1 MIDRR
6 QTPQVSDLPPLRIL
20 MGGALAFAGGAVWH
34 QADAQSNSEPPAE
47 SGPVELAP
55 IPIEGGAG
63 SGYRTPVPQLP
74 KLSQPLLDTPQSI
87 NVVPREVMD
96 DQGIT
101 ATRDAHRTVPGI
113 SLAAGEAGAQGD
125 NLTLRGFTARNDF
138 YLDGMRDFGSYYRD
152 PFDLQEI
159 EVLKGPSSVLFGR
172 GSTGGVIQQV
182 SKQPQ
187 LAPLTAGSVAFG
199 TDGTKRLTIDLDRP
213 LEGITGGAIRLNLMG
228 DLNGIAGRDV
238 SQYGRLGIAPSVSF
252 GLGTP
257 TRITLSY
264 LHQQEYNVPDYGLP
278 WLFAAPAP
286 VNRNNFYGF
295 ANSDYL
301 RTQVDMGTI
310 KVEHDFGDNVSI
322 RNQFRYASYDRS
334 IRVTEPQ
341 VIYTGVTPSTP
352 LSAISVNRNMIAVTS
367 QETFLDNQTDLTI
380 RFNTGFVRHTLVSGV
395 ELGRETSSPIRTT
408 FTGIPTTSLL
418 VPNSDDVFAAKG
430 SVSTNANTVS
440 NTFGAYFVDTMTF
453 GEHFE
458 FSGGVR
464 FDMFQTTFDQIVAPV
479 VHLSRTDAMPGYRA
493 ALTYKPTANGRIY
506 FAYGTSFN
514 PSAEGLSLAANT
526 SDLAPEK
533 NETYELGTKWDILNE
548 KLSVTSSIFQI
559 EKMNARVP
567 DPNNSAFNV
576 LGGDQRVR
584 GFELG
589 VAGSLTDNWQ
599 IFAGYAYL
607 CSKVIKSSVAASL
620 GVPLAN
626 TPQNTFSLWTTW
638 LLPWYSVQVGGGLQ
652 YVDRRLAS
660 TTPNTTTKLLE
671 YAPGYVTAQLMAKA
685 PIRPGLDVQLNAY
698 NLTNTA
704 YFDLLHPAHVVPG
717 AGRSVLL
724 SLNFR
729 L

>member
-1 MIDRR
+1 MPSRSETF
-6 QTPQVSDLPPLRIL
+6 QTADLPPLRVL
-20 MGGALAFAGGAVWH
+20 MGGAIAFAGMPWHHAGA
-34 QADAQSNSEPPAE
+34 QSADA
-47 SGPVELAP
+47 PVELAP
-55 IPIEGGAG
+55 IPIEG
-63 SGYRTPVPQLP
+63 SGTNGGYKANIPQLP

-87 NVVPREVMD
+87 NVVPRQVME

-101 ATRDAHRTVPGI
+101 ATRDALRTVPGI

-152 PFDLQEI
+152 PFNLEEI

-172 GSTGGVIQQV
+172 GSTGGVINQV
-182 SKQPQ
+182 SKQPR
-187 LAPLTAGSVAFG
+187 LAPITAGSLVFG
-199 TDGTKRLTIDLDRP
+199 SDGTKRFTVDVNRP

-238 SQYGRLGIAPSVSF
+238 SQYGRFGIAPSISF

-257 TRITLSY
+257 TRVTVSY
-264 LHQQEYNVPDYGLP
+264 LHQQEYNTPDYGLP
-278 WLFAAPAP
+278 WLFASPAP
-286 VNRNNFYGF
+286 VSRDNFYGF
-295 ANSDYL
+295 AKSDYL
-301 RTQVDMGTI
+301 RTQVDVGTI
-310 KVEHDFGDNVSI
+310 KVEHDFNDEVSI

-352 LSAISVNRNMIAVTS
+352 LSAITVNRNMIAVTS
-367 QETFLDNQTDLTI
+367 QETFLDNQTDLTV

-395 ELGRETSSPIRTT
+395 ELGRESSSPVRTT
-408 FTGIPTTSLL
+408 FTGVTTTSLL
-418 VPNSDDVFAAKG
+418 APNSDDLFLGKPA
-430 SVSTNANTVS
+430 VSTNVNTVS
-440 NTFGAYFVDTMTF
+440 NTFGVYFVDTMTF

-464 FDMFQTTFDQIVAPV
+464 FDVFQTTFDQVITPA
-479 VHLSRTDAMPGYRA
+479 VHLSRTDALPSYRA
-493 ALTYKPTANGRIY
+493 ALTYKPTSNGRIY

-526 SDLAPEK
+526 ADLAPEK
-533 NETYELGTKWDILNE
+533 NETFELGTKWDLLHE

-559 EKMNARVP
+559 EKLNARVP

-589 VAGSLTDNWQ
+589 VAGSITDNWQ
-599 IFAGYAYL
+599 IYAGYAYL
-607 CSKVIKSSVAASL
+607 DSKVIKSSVAASL

-626 TPQNTFSLWTTW
+626 TPQNTFNLWTTY
-638 LLPWYSVQVGGGLQ
+638 LLPWYGVQLGGGLQ

-660 TTPNTTTKLLE
+660 TTPNTTTQLLE
-671 YAPGYVTAQLMAKA
+671 YAPGYTTVQLMAKA

-698 NLTNTA
+698 NLTNTH
-704 YFDLLHPAHVVPG
+704 YYDLLHPSHVVPG